1 MSPPRTSLRCRSHSG
16 RFHSA
21 VLWFLVFSLA
31 GLRRLEC
38 TRSLD
43 QAKEPG
49 TRPMCPGNP
58 LRNHAQRAIALA
70 VVFEPF
76 LAHKDGMGMSA
87 PLPNQ
92 GRAGLQHY
100 ARVERTSAFLEL
112 CRQNLQAALQGA
124 GRAGVS
130 ALLELIGEASDDQ
143 IATEPQGR
151 SGMMQCLPRT
161 PQLLCRLT
169 NQSGN
174 LAFKVGQV
182 QASQTVV
189 PVATS
194 TGNGRRL
201 ARVLAS
207 RSIVDWRFHRLS
219 GSAMRYT
226 RPRSSLA
233 EARVSPSFFFKVPE
247 KTPRTVWRCQPV
259 TLATSSTVTPS
270 GRRSIAMTSSCFDGR
285 LALDGSSGSGNISIA
300 DHSSLTS
307 ASRSPTFPR
316 FSTPGRA
323 FHSARSR
330 LPLSAAACSSSFE
343 ATTISPSS
351 TVAGG
356 SRQRVIPSL
365 PMI

>member
-1 MSPPRTSLRCRSHSG
+1 MVPVRVVVPG
-16 RFHSA
+16 FFIG
-21 VLWFLVFSLA
+21 WP
-31 GLRRLEC
+31 RRLEC
-38 TRSLD
+38 RRSLD
-43 QAKEPG
+43 QAKEPRA
-49 TRPMCPGNP
+49 RPMRPGNP
-58 LRNHAQRAIALA
+58 LRNYAQRAIALA

-100 ARVERTSAFLEL
+100 AGVERTSAFLEL

-124 GRAGVS
+124 GLAGVS
-130 ALLELIGEASDDQ
+130 ALLQLIGEASDDQ

-174 LAFKVGQV
+174 LASGQV
-182 QASQTVV
+182 RASQTVV
-189 PVATS
+189 PVASS

-207 RSIVDWRFHRLS
+207 RSIVDWRFHRLA
-219 GSAMRYT
+219 GSAMRYP

-247 KTPRTVWRCQPV
+247 KTPRTV
-259 TLATSSTVTPS
+259 
-270 GRRSIAMTSSCFDGR
+270 
-285 LALDGSSGSGNISIA
+285 
-300 DHSSLTS
+300 
-307 ASRSPTFPR
+307 
-316 FSTPGRA
+316 
-323 FHSARSR
+323 
-330 LPLSAAACSSSFE
+330 
-343 ATTISPSS
+343 
-351 TVAGG
+351 
-356 SRQRVIPSL
+356 
-365 PMI
+365 